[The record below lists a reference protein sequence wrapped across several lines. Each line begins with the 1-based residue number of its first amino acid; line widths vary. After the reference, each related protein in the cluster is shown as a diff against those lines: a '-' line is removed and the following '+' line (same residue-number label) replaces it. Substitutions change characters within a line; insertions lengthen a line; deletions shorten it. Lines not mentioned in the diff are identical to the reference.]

1 MGDERATVSENRHD
15 KRDPFLKALRPA
27 GPWVLTAIWPDG
39 PTTTKSF
46 EASDE
51 AGATRFIK
59 STNHTGQN
67 VYFTGNSCGRPG
79 SKPKKAD
86 MTGAIMLHADS
97 DPRDGETIEA
107 AKKRILAAYA
117 AHDPPPSL
125 IVDSG
130 NGLQGLW
137 LLEPEFVFPK
147 LTSAPNSKAYD
158 EEVQMRVAPIE
169 DRNRALAIAT
179 DAPPGTHNAD
189 RLLRLP
195 GTINFPNA
203 KKTAQGRITRQS
215 SIVKLTDVRY
225 PLDRFPAVG
234 QGSSKA
240 AQGANE
246 EKKENKQKKR
256 GGTDTSRS
264 AKAFRAGAAL
274 KAGGADYE
282 EMRDALLGHN
292 DPEIAEWARTKGM
305 DNGEREL
312 RRIYDRALT
321 AGVISTQAPYDT
333 ARAFQRGLAVP
344 LRHHRGDFFEWNG
357 CAWLEVEEAGLRARL
372 YAFLD
377 QCKRRTAEGKLL
389 PVKPN
394 IKMVG
399 EVFDALRA
407 AAQLDASIEPPAW
420 LEGEHLPPAHTLV
433 ACANALMHLPS
444 KILVPH
450 TPSFFNH
457 NALNFDYEPF
467 APEPRQWLDF
477 LHQLWGD
484 DQQAIDTLQ
493 EIFGYCLTADT
504 SQQKAFAVIGP
515 KRSGKG
521 TIARILVA
529 MLGVH
534 NCAAPTLAGLSRT
547 FGIEPLIGKR
557 LAVISDAR
565 LSSRADQ
572 HAIAERIL
580 SITGE
585 DSIDVDRKYKKAWTG
600 QLQTRFL
607 VLSNELFRLADASGA
622 LASRFI
628 LLMLTKSFYGQEDRN
643 LTKKLMTE
651 LPGILNWAADGWVR
665 LERRGH
671 FQQPE
676 SAKEAV
682 EQLEELASP
691 IGAFVRECCDMGP
704 AHSVAI
710 DSLFLAWKGW
720 CTEQGRDHPGTKASF
735 GRDLKAAHP
744 ELKVTQP
751 REEGR
756 QLRRHYQG
764 VGLKPDNSAD
774 DNVDPI

>member
-1 MGDERATVSENRHD
+1 M
-15 KRDPFLKALRPA
+15 
-27 GPWVLTAIWPDG
+27 
-39 PTTTKSF
+39 
-46 EASDE
+46 
-51 AGATRFIK
+51 
-59 STNHTGQN
+59 
-67 VYFTGNSCGRPG
+67 
-79 SKPKKAD
+79 
-86 MTGAIMLHADS
+86 
-97 DPRDGETIEA
+97 
-107 AKKRILAAYA
+107 
-117 AHDPPPSL
+117 
-125 IVDSG
+125 
-130 NGLQGLW
+130 
-137 LLEPEFVFPK
+137 
-147 LTSAPNSKAYD
+147 
-158 EEVQMRVAPIE
+158 
-169 DRNRALAIAT
+169 
-179 DAPPGTHNAD
+179 
-189 RLLRLP
+189 
-195 GTINFPNA
+195 
-203 KKTAQGRITRQS
+203 
-215 SIVKLTDVRY
+215 
-225 PLDRFPAVG
+225 
-234 QGSSKA
+234 
-240 AQGANE
+240 
-246 EKKENKQKKR
+246 
-256 GGTDTSRS
+256 
-264 AKAFRAGAAL
+264 
-274 KAGGADYE
+274 
-282 EMRDALLGHN
+282 
-292 DPEIAEWARTKGM
+292 
-305 DNGEREL
+305 
-312 RRIYDRALT
+312 
-321 AGVISTQAPYDT
+321 
-333 ARAFQRGLAVP
+333 
-344 LRHHRGDFFEWNG
+344 
-357 CAWLEVEEAGLRARL
+357 
-372 YAFLD
+372 
-377 QCKRRTAEGKLL
+377 
-389 PVKPN
+389 
-394 IKMVG
+394 
-399 EVFDALRA
+399 
-407 AAQLDASIEPPAW
+407 
-420 LEGEHLPPAHTLV
+420 
-433 ACANALMHLPS
+433 
-444 KILVPH
+444 PH

-477 LHQLWGD
+477 LNQLWGD

-534 NCAAPTLAGLSRT
+534 NCAAPTLAGLGRT

-585 DSIDVDRKYKKAWTG
+585 DSIDVDRKYKTAWTG

-651 LPGILNWAADGWVR
+651 LPGILNWSVAGWVR

-682 EQLEELASP
+682 EQLEDWQARSALSCAS
-691 IGAFVRECCDMGP
+691 AATSGP

-710 DSLFLAWKGW
+710 DSLFFAWKGW

-744 ELKVTQP
+744 ELKVIQP

-764 VGLKPDNSAD
+764 VGLKPDNCCRRQRRPNLTSL
-774 DNVDPI
+774 VDTH